1 MMIKNTTSVGGIDP
15 ATNRQQTDPI
25 PLQRQ
30 PDSVSTADAE
40 QAAALARTVQ
50 ASVGMSRSVRL
61 AHVEGAIRAGTY
73 HPSASEVAG
82 RLLDAAEVDARLQAL
97 LRG

>member
-1 MMIKNTTSVGGIDP
+1 MIKNTTSVGGIDP

-40 QAAALARTVQ
+40 QAAALAHAVQ
-50 ASVGMSRSVRL
+50 ASVGMSRSARL

-73 HPSASEVAG
+73 HPSASEVAS

-97 LRG
+97 LLRG

>member
-30 PDSVSTADAE
+30 PDSVSTVDAA
-40 QAAALARTVQ
+40 QAAALARAVQ
-50 ASVGMSRSVRL
+50 ASVGMSRSARL
-61 AHVEGAIRAGTY
+61 AHVEDAIRTGTY
-73 HPSASEVAG
+73 HPTASEVAG
-82 RLLDAAEVDARLQAL
+82 RLLDAAEIDARLQAV

>member
-40 QAAALARTVQ
+40 QAAALARAVQ

-73 HPSASEVAG
+73 HPSASEVTG